1 MLRKPPGLVSEIYL
15 GGVRYFMKE
24 SPSTKGITSVN
35 DLFISLLDFLK
46 QDMSQ
51 TNWLGTLHRD
61 DGANFELGEM
71 GEG

>member
-51 TNWLGTLHRD
+51 TN
-61 DGANFELGEM
+61 
-71 GEG
+71 